1 MMRKALVLVLLFG
14 AVLGMRG
21 VASSPVNAQQA
32 ITVLSEEPRNEFPA
46 GVTFTISFNAPAGVK
61 EARLRYQLAPDGT
74 GASGV
79 ADCNSAAT
87 ISCSFTL
94 TSGRGIV

>member
-1 MMRKALVLVLLFG
+1 MMCRVFVRALLFG
-14 AVLGMRG
+14 ALAGARG
-21 VASSPVNAQQA
+21 VAAPPALAQQPMS
-32 ITVLSEEPRNEFPA
+32 VVSEEPRNEFPS
-46 GVTFTISFNAPAGVK
+46 GVRFTISFNAAAGAE

-79 ADCNSAAT
+79 ADCTSAAT